1 MNGGGGRVVARV
13 RAVACLVVL
22 AFAAATAAA
31 GCGGHHAASSR
42 STTKARAPASVAAAS
57 SSTTPSPEQASSA
70 TSSAKT
76 GGRIDADAEVTIGPK
91 PRLLAIPHSFLGIA
105 TPYWALP
112 PDEHHL
118 SLYNRVLAILHV
130 RGDGRFVMRIGG
142 DSADY
147 AVWDPGSHRL
157 DPWAFP
163 VKPALVARLA
173 RIVETLRLRVIIDLN
188 TVTSTPHLAAAW
200 ARAAEARLPRGSI
213 LGFEVGNE
221 PDLYRWKGWVAKLKG
236 KGFDLARLPKRLTP
250 ADYVVQ
256 YHQFGHAVRGA
267 VPGVPLLAPA
277 LGDPVTGLKWVST
290 LLAASHPGL
299 RVITVHRYP
308 FSACAHPGDRTWPT
322 IAKLLDKR
330 ATIGTG
336 AALKPAVALARRAGL
351 PERLTEINS
360 VTCGG
365 VPGVSNTFATA
376 LWAPDALFSVVRAG
390 ERAVNLE
397 ARVYSINAPFGWRH
411 DGLHARP
418 LLYGLI
424 MFKRMLGPDSRLVA
438 LHLRGDRSRLRRL
451 TAWAVRSGRDTLK
464 VLLTNDGRRPVRVAV
479 RLPAT
484 GAGTIQRLLARSAA
498 ATSGVTL
505 DGQRL
510 DSAARWRGRPTDQR
524 VAASAGSYLVTVPR
538 LSAAMLSVHVRA
550 GTLTSR

>member
-1 MNGGGGRVVARV
+1 MRGGAR
-13 RAVACLVVL
+13 AVVL
-22 AFAAATAAA
+22 ALAVAIA
-31 GCGGHHAASSR
+31 GTGCAGGGHHAASTR
-42 STTKARAPASVAAAS
+42 STTKTRQTV
-57 SSTTPSPEQASSA
+57 SSA
-70 TSSAKT
+70 AVSTATASIETQDNDATTST
-76 GGRIDADAEVTIGPK
+76 QNGGPIHPDAEVTIGRN
-91 PRLLAIPHSFLGIA
+91 PRLMAIPHSFLGIA

-118 SLYNRVLAILHV
+118 SLYRRVLAILHV

-147 AVWDPGSHRL
+147 AVWDPGAHRL

-173 RIVETLRLRVIIDLN
+173 RIVRTLRLRVIIDLN
-188 TVTSTPHLAAAW
+188 TVTSTPHLAATW
-200 ARAAEARLPRGSI
+200 ARAAEARLPHGSI

-250 ADYVVQ
+250 ADYVAQ
-256 YHQFGHAVRGA
+256 YHHFGHAVRGA

-277 LGDPVTGLKWVST
+277 LGDPVTGLNWVST
-290 LLAASHPGL
+290 LLAAPHPGL
-299 RVITVHRYP
+299 RVVTVHRYP

-322 IAKLLDKR
+322 VAKLLDKS
-330 ATIGTG
+330 ATLGTG
-336 AALKPAVALARRAGL
+336 SALKPAVALARRAGL

-365 VPGVSNTFATA
+365 VPGVSNSFATA
-376 LWAPDALFSVVRAG
+376 LWAPDALFSVVRSG
-390 ERAVNLE
+390 VRAVNLE
-397 ARVYSINAPFGWRH
+397 ARVYSINAPFGWHRGGMRAH
-411 DGLHARP
+411 P

-424 MFKRMLGPDSRLVA
+424 MFKRMLGPDSRLVS
-438 LHLRGDRSRLRRL
+438 LHLHAATSRSKRL
-451 TAWAVRSGRDTLK
+451 TAWAVRSGRAALK
-464 VLLTNDGRRPVRVAV
+464 VLLTNDGSSPARVAV

-484 GAGTIQRLLARSAA
+484 GPGTVQRLLARSAS

-505 DGQRL
+505 DGQQL
-510 DSAARWRGRPTDQR
+510 DSEVHWHGRPTPQTITP
-524 VAASAGSYLVTVPR
+524 SAGTYLVTVPPR
-538 LSAAMLSVHVRA
+538 SAAMLSVEVSSR
-550 GTLTSR
+550 TLSSR

>member
-1 MNGGGGRVVARV
+1 M
-13 RAVACLVVL
+13 RAVALAVVL
-22 AFAAATAAA
+22 ATATAGA
-31 GCGGHHAASSR
+31 GCSGGHHAGSASSE
-42 STTKARAPASVAAAS
+42 AQHNGA
-57 SSTTPSPEQASSA
+57 TPSPDIGERS
-70 TSSAKT
+70 
-76 GGRIDADAEVTIGPK
+76 DADAEVTIGPN
-91 PRLLAIPHSFLGIA
+91 PRLIAIPHSFLGIA

-118 SLYNRVLAILHV
+118 SLYKRVLAILHV
-130 RGDGRFVMRIGG
+130 PGDGRFVMRIGG
-142 DSADY
+142 DSANY
-147 AVWDPGSHRL
+147 AVWDPGAHRL
-157 DPWAFP
+157 DPWAFA

-173 RIVETLRLRVIIDLN
+173 RIVRTLHLRIIIDLN
-188 TVTSTPHLAAAW
+188 TVTSTPRLGAAW
-200 ARAAEARLPRGSI
+200 ARAVEARLPRGSI

-236 KGFDLARLPKRLTP
+236 KGFDLARLPRRLTP
-250 ADYVVQ
+250 ADYAVDYQ
-256 YHQFGHAVRGA
+256 RFARAVRGA
-267 VPGVPLLAPA
+267 VPGAPLLAPA

-299 RVITVHRYP
+299 RIVTVHRYP
-308 FSACAHPGDRTWPT
+308 FSACAKPGNRTWPT

-336 AALKPAVALARRAGL
+336 AALKPAVALARGAGL

-376 LWAPDALFSVVRAG
+376 LWGPDALFSVVRSG
-390 ERAVNLE
+390 VRAVNLE
-397 ARVYSINAPFGWRH
+397 ARVYSINAPFGWRRG
-411 DGLHARP
+411 GLHARP

-424 MFKRMLGPDSRLVA
+424 MFKRMLGPDSRLVP
-438 LHLRGDRSRLRRL
+438 LRLRGATSRSGRL

-464 VLLTNDGRRPVRVAV
+464 VLLTNDGTKPVRVAV

-484 GAGTIQRLLARSAA
+484 GPGSVQRLLARSAS

-505 DGQRL
+505 DGQQL
-510 DSAARWRGRPTDQR
+510 DSHVRWHGRPTAET
-524 VAASAGSYLVTVPR
+524 VTPSAGSYLVTVPR
-538 LSAAMLSVHVRA
+538 QSAAMLTVHVSGR
-550 GTLTSR
+550 TLTS